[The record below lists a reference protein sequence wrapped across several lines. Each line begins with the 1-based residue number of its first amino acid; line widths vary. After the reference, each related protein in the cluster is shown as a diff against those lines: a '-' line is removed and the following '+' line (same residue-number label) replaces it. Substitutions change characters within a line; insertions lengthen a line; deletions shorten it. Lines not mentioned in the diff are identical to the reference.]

1 MSDDNKKI
9 TEDKIAELRKRSES
23 GFLQNIINEVTPI
36 KATVKKKTTTE
47 NIEDMIASIF
57 DE

>member
-23 GFLQNIINEVTPI
+23 GFLQNIINEVAPI
-36 KATVKKKTTTE
+36 KATTNKETNE
-47 NIEDMIASIF
+47 DIEDIISSIF

>member
-23 GFLQNIINEVTPI
+23 GLLQNIINEVTPI
-36 KATVKKKTTTE
+36 KPTSKSE
-47 NIEDMIASIF
+47 MSEEEYQELISSIF
-57 DE
+57 DD